1 MNVQQLVLNQQ
12 IPVVEA
18 IHQLQQQ
25 RRRSARRPSS
35 DVSATIDE
43 GTQEAEENEMV
54 PFPGSK
60 QHQQQQQQQQQQRA
74 SNGDTSPSVV
84 SSYLDDSCHHL
95 SAMAA
100 AAAATQVTGAANSS
114 ADSGEAIC
122 GQAPRVSSADI
133 HLVMDEY
140 GIDIDDID
148 NDNDNKDTED
158 GVNEDDDED
167 GGILEEEESELI
179 TCTLQRL
186 PLKDFGAEVRPAVD
200 IAQFLQQSVLLLDVT
215 ENSPSDLVDLLLAKM
230 VPSAMAE
237 EAKMILFTHDTG
249 IQSRITGFHQ

>member
-1 MNVQQLVLNQQ
+1 
-12 IPVVEA
+12 
-18 IHQLQQQ
+18 
-25 RRRSARRPSS
+25 
-35 DVSATIDE
+35 
-43 GTQEAEENEMV
+43 
-54 PFPGSK
+54 
-60 QHQQQQQQQQQQRA
+60 
-74 SNGDTSPSVV
+74 
-84 SSYLDDSCHHL
+84 
-95 SAMAA
+95 
-100 AAAATQVTGAANSS
+100 
-114 ADSGEAIC
+114 
-122 GQAPRVSSADI
+122 
-133 HLVMDEY
+133 MDEY